1 MSVASFTR
9 WLLAVIVLPLVLCQC
24 ATTGGVPKGARLD
37 AEQWTSYD
45 GKVMPWTRWA
55 PPEGTK
61 IRGVVIAVHG
71 LSGAKS
77 DFWFLGDQL
86 APAGYAVYA
95 YDLRGQGNDSVE
107 SERGD
112 IKSARLWERD
122 LTTFHALVRARHPKV
137 PIYWYGESL
146 GSLITLHTAGQR
158 HLPRWGPDAIIL
170 ASPAAGLRV
179 TLSGSKR
186 WLLEAAAALSPR
198 TRYSLGELGGI
209 DESKIQVTN
218 TTTHAGQM
226 NVTPHY
232 LSSFSLRLL
241 AEVGY
246 MMDANP
252 KIAHR
257 VRVPTLFLATP
268 KDVLS
273 SPDQVQTLFGQMRAQ
288 KKRLLWYT
296 RSFHLLLHDVQREE
310 VTRDVVNWLRK
321 QETTRH

>member
-1 MSVASFTR
+1 MRRFVISVVMT
-9 WLLAVIVLPLVLCQC
+9 LPMLLCQC
-24 ATTGGVPKGARLD
+24 AITGGVPKGARLGT
-37 AEQWTSYD
+37 EQWTSFD
-45 GKVMPWTRWA
+45 GKKMPWTKWL
-55 PPEGTK
+55 PPAGVK
-61 IRGVVIAVHG
+61 VRGAVIAVHG

-77 DFWFLGDQL
+77 DFWFLGEQL

-95 YDLRGQGNDSVE
+95 YDLRGQGNDNVE

-112 IKSARLWERD
+112 IKSSRLWLRD
-122 LTTFHALVRARHPKV
+122 LTTFHALVRAQHPKM

-158 HLPRWGPDAIIL
+158 HLPGWGPDAIVL
-170 ASPAAGLRV
+170 ASPAAGLR
-179 TLSGSKR
+179 TALSGSRR

-209 DESKIQVTN
+209 DESKIQVTS

-226 NVTPHY
+226 SVTPHFI
-232 LSSFSLRLL
+232 SSFSLRLL

-252 KIAHR
+252 EVARRIHI
-257 VRVPTLFLATP
+257 PTLFLGTP

-273 SPDQVQTLFGQMRAQ
+273 SPDQVQTLFAQ
-288 KKRLLWYT
+288 IRSPRKKLLWYT
-296 RSFHLLLHDVQREE
+296 RSYHLLLHDVQREE
-310 VTRDVVNWLRK
+310 VTRDVINWLRK
-321 QETTRH
+321 QDAPRP

>member
-1 MSVASFTR
+1 MMGRLSLVAF
-9 WLLAVIVLPLVLCQC
+9 VLPWLLCQC
-24 ATTGGVPKGARLD
+24 ATSGGVPKRARLE
-37 AEQWTSYD
+37 AELWTSFD
-45 GKVMPWTRWA
+45 GKKMPWTKWL

-61 IRGVVIAVHG
+61 LRGVVVAVHG

-86 APAGYAVYA
+86 APVGYAVYA
-95 YDLRGQGNDSVE
+95 YDLRGQGNDGVE
-107 SERGD
+107 ADRGD
-112 IKSARLWERD
+112 IKSARLWEQD
-122 LTTFHALVRARHPKV
+122 LTTFHALVRARHPKM

-158 HLPRWGPDAIIL
+158 HLPGWGPDGIVL
-170 ASPAAGLRV
+170 ASPAAGLRAA
-179 TLSGSKR
+179 LSGSKR

-218 TTTHAGQM
+218 ATTHGGQM
-226 NVTPHY
+226 SVTPHY

-252 KIAHR
+252 KFARR

-273 SPDQVQTLFGQMRAQ
+273 SPDQVQTLFGQMRTQ
-288 KKRLLWYT
+288 KKRLLWYS

-310 VTRDVVNWLRK
+310 VTRDVINWLRK
-321 QETTRH
+321 QETTRR